1 MANGQ
6 KNYMRWWKAGGKK
19 VAGKKKGFHKKD
31 SLQELDRGHQIDAL
45 GGNLHSF
52 ATGPEWAASSYVL
65 IMDQKKLQ

>member
-1 MANGQ
+1 MAK

-31 SLQELDRGHQIDAL
+31 SLRELDRGHQIDAR

-52 ATGPEWAASSYVL
+52 ATGPEWAATLVSQLLYQL
-65 IMDQKKLQ
+65 HPTY